1 MIRRAFHTFVIL
13 TAGLVGCVQNPVVPD
28 SDSAKHLTADTLPQ
42 AAASAPIPEPVTH
55 SFNLPRPQPS
65 PKTETHSV
73 VVRDVKVQELL
84 FALARDA
91 KVNVDIHP
99 GITGTVTLN
108 ALDQTLPQLLE
119 RIARQ
124 VDIRWELQ
132 GDTLIVMPDTPFLRS
147 YKVDYVNLA
156 RDTSGTVSVTTQIAT
171 TATGA
176 LASSQAGSTNTTG
189 LNASTGNN
197 SLTQIQNLSRNRFWE
212 TLIQNL
218 KDLLRETDKIVA
230 TETTPGTSAVRTP
243 TTRLPARL
251 SADRLLLNQCRQLHP
266 DNPNEARKCY
276 TDNGG
281 LVRLENNRTGLGR
294 NQTSI
299 GPDDTLS
306 DVLSDADL
314 DQQVAVYR
322 EAASVIANPESGV
335 ISVRATSRQHERVQ
349 EFLNR
354 VLDSARRQVLIEA
367 TIAEVDLSQN
377 YQQGIDWSKLNLS
390 GTGFRFAMTPQGA
403 LTAPPSNLFEL
414 GYTSSGGSFIG
425 SVKLLESFGTV
436 KVLSSPKLSV
446 LNNQTA
452 VLKVVDNSVYFTID
466 VNIDRG
472 NQNTQDLI
480 TYKTTVNT
488 VPIGLVL
495 NVTPEIGDNDT
506 VLLNIRPSLSRI
518 VGTAIDP
525 NPVLK
530 EQNITNQI
538 PIVRSREIDSVL
550 RVENGNIAV
559 IGGLMEDAIDLN
571 KDTVPLAA
579 SLPVIGALF
588 QNRNDTR
595 KKTELVILIRP
606 TVIRQASLTGD
617 YAAQQGIV
625 PRADFFKGETGPT
638 LFNTESL
645 NRPLQ

>member
-1 MIRRAFHTFVIL
+1 
-13 TAGLVGCVQNPVVPD
+13 
-28 SDSAKHLTADTLPQ
+28 
-42 AAASAPIPEPVTH
+42 
-55 SFNLPRPQPS
+55 
-65 PKTETHSV
+65 
-73 VVRDVKVQELL
+73 
-84 FALARDA
+84 
-91 KVNVDIHP
+91 
-99 GITGTVTLN
+99 
-108 ALDQTLPQLLE
+108 
-119 RIARQ
+119 
-124 VDIRWELQ
+124 
-132 GDTLIVMPDTPFLRS
+132 
-147 YKVDYVNLA
+147 
-156 RDTSGTVSVTTQIAT
+156 
-171 TATGA
+171 
-176 LASSQAGSTNTTG
+176 
-189 LNASTGNN
+189 
-197 SLTQIQNLSRNRFWE
+197 
-212 TLIQNL
+212 LIQNL

-230 TETTPGTSAVRTP
+230 TETTPGNNAMRTP

-251 SADRLLLNQCRQLHP
+251 SADRLLLNQCRQLPPNNP
-266 DNPNEARKCY
+266 DEARKCY

-299 GPDDTLS
+299 GPDDALS
-306 DVLSDADL
+306 DALGDADL

-349 EFLNR
+349 EFLSR

-390 GTGFRFAMTPQGA
+390 GTGFRFTMTPQGA

-414 GYTSSGGSFIG
+414 GYASSGGSFAG

-446 LNNQTA
+446 LNNQPA

-472 NQNTQDLI
+472 NVNTQDLI

-518 VGTAIDP
+518 VGTATDP
-525 NPVLK
+525 NPLLK

-606 TVIRQASLTGD
+606 TVIRQASLNGD
-617 YAAQQGIV
+617 YAAQRGIV
-625 PRADFFKGETGPT
+625 PGADFFKGEAGPT

-645 NRPLQ
+645 SRPLQ